1 MKKCKLKIW
10 FGSNKIYFEIF
21 SSFFLGIMAIIVSIC
36 SLIISNK
43 QLKNDELLNKPL
55 IKISYEQFTYKEQ
68 NDSEK
73 ITIENVGGY
82 AYNYDINKKVFLHC
96 EYTPSNGLP
105 SKTIDLLIN
114 DILDTSSPTNN
125 YTGSIG
131 CYYTFANMEY
141 FYKLYNQA
149 INIKKGILFIELHKY
164 ISISYLDFKEQQH
177 KDLFRIY
184 GVRQGVKIQS
194 TDEINNL
201 LSIDYPSY
209 YISNITMEQ
218 LLDSFNVKPD

>member
-1 MKKCKLKIW
+1 
-10 FGSNKIYFEIF
+10 
-21 SSFFLGIMAIIVSIC
+21 
-36 SLIISNK
+36 
-43 QLKNDELLNKPL
+43 
-55 IKISYEQFTYKEQ
+55 
-68 NDSEK
+68 
-73 ITIENVGGY
+73 
-82 AYNYDINKKVFLHC
+82 
-96 EYTPSNGLP
+96 
-105 SKTIDLLIN
+105 
-114 DILDTSSPTNN
+114 
-125 YTGSIG
+125 
-131 CYYTFANMEY
+131 MEY

-218 LLDSFNVKPD
+218 LLDSFNVKLD